1 MNARW
6 MLAALLAIGCTRATA
21 RRGLPYYTNRTLTP
35 VWIDSIG
42 ARDTVH
48 RIGDFTLVDQRG
60 RTVGRATVAH
70 RIYVASFFY
79 AECQQL
85 CPKLRSQL
93 QRVQAAF
100 QRDTN
105 VMILSHTIAPE
116 ADSVSV
122 LRRYATENHLDSN
135 KWLLLTGARSE
146 IERLARDEYYV
157 ELRDSG
163 GKTTG
168 RLLHTETFAL
178 VDRDGHIRGL
188 YDGSLS
194 YDVSQLIDDIR
205 TLERE

>member
-1 MNARW
+1 MNAR
-6 MLAALLAIGCTRATA
+6 LIAALVLVAGCAHPRA
-21 RRGLPYYTNRTLTP
+21 LPYYADRSLTP
-35 VWIDSIG
+35 QWFGTSAVP
-42 ARDTVH
+42 DTLH
-48 RIGDFTLVDQRG
+48 RVGDFHLVDQTG
-60 RTVGRATVAH
+60 ETVDRSTVDN
-70 RIYVASFFY
+70 RVYVASFFY

-100 QRDTN
+100 VRDTN

-116 ADSVSV
+116 ADSISV
-122 LRRYATENHLDSN
+122 LRRYAVENHLDDR

-157 ELRDSG
+157 ELRDAG
-163 GKTTG
+163 GKTMG

-188 YDGSLS
+188 YDGSLP
-194 YDVSQLIDDIR
+194 YDVTRLIEDIH
-205 TLERE
+205 TLESE